1 MDMMLA
7 RGSCTL
13 DYQVGIRGLKGGS
26 DGKMATNSPDYTNC
40 PRCSGSALASALEG
54 RPVCVKQVA
63 GKRQVARKRKKKRPH
78 GAGEDQAC
86 AARLQCAVI
95 VG

>member
-26 DGKMATNSPDYTNC
+26 DGKMATNSPDY
-40 PRCSGSALASALEG
+40 G
-54 RPVCVKQVA
+54 QV
-63 GKRQVARKRKKKRPH
+63 G
-78 GAGEDQAC
+78 
-86 AARLQCAVI
+86 AAR
-95 VG
+95 